1 MRCNLGGKYTKFS
14 FIYQFSSRLFCIIR
28 NMLNTEFGLNRMGV
42 VGGGHI
48 NVAFLEAGLLDELSV
63 MVERMGDTVWLRRY

>member
-1 MRCNLGGKYTKFS
+1 
-14 FIYQFSSRLFCIIR
+14 
-28 NMLNTEFGLNRMGV
+28 MLNTEFGLNRMGV